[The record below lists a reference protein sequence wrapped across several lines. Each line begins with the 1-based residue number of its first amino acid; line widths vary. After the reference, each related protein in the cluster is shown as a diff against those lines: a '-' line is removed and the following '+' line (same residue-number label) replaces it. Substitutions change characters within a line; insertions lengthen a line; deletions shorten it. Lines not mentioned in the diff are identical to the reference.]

1 MRHGGYGMANNT
13 ENEIMLYVEETN
25 KSSTEKNRLLRLLSY
40 EKNFLELGN
49 VSMGDLKMKNLLI
62 EQLKLDKY
70 SSVNNY
76 LHTLSSFFQ
85 YEQEKGNIKFN
96 IFESEVLQRQYLN
109 KAISQNVFLI
119 TEEVLEEAFFHIEK
133 NRYYIEAANR
143 LVFECVVSNFF
154 DIAYL
159 NRECYRF
166 NTNTI
171 NGVLVSERLIRLLEE
186 VKYMSSWERKD
197 NRLSHMIAYN
207 DSLFKYSVKSEQTQ
221 ASEERFKWFL
231 TQNCILE
238 YRGMKLDSSKL
249 YCSGLLHKIVAEF
262 GKDYF
267 IENFTSGKKDTWYIE
282 QIIEKFK
289 LKENAYVLKKNLK
302 PYALNLKEEI
312 QTN

>member
-1 MRHGGYGMANNT
+1 MANNT
-13 ENEIMLYVEETN
+13 ENEILLYVETMN

-85 YEQEKGNIKFN
+85 YEQEKGNVKFN
-96 IFESEVLQRQYLN
+96 IFESEILQRQYLN
-109 KAISQNVFLI
+109 KAISRNVFLI
-119 TEEVLEEAFFHIEK
+119 TEEVLEEAFEQLEK
-133 NRYYIEAANR
+133 NRHYIEAANR

-166 NTNTI
+166 NTKTI
-171 NGVLVSERLIRLLEE
+171 NGIKVSERLIRLLEE
-186 VKYMSSWERKD
+186 VKYMSGWERKD
-197 NRLSHMIAYN
+197 GRLSPMTSYH
-207 DSLFKYSVKSEQTQ
+207 DSLFKYAVKSEQTQ

-238 YRGMKLDSSKL
+238 YKGIKLDSTKL

-282 QIIEKFK
+282 QVIEKFK

-302 PYALNLKEEI
+302 PYALNLKGENNI
-312 QTN
+312 N